1 MKPHLK
7 NIEEIMIVG
16 VNVAVVGTT
25 NIESVVIIIL
35 QKGITQLTI
44 KRIKMVRVYRIN
56 HQRAMR
62 ISVISVVWKVI
73 GHVPVILLNI
83 W

>member
-1 MKPHLK
+1 
-7 NIEEIMIVG
+7 MIVG

-35 QKGITQLTI
+35 QKGITRLTI

>member
-44 KRIKMVRVYRIN
+44 KRIKMARVYRIN

-62 ISVISVVWKVI
+62 ISVISVV
-73 GHVPVILLNI
+73 
-83 W
+83 

>member
-1 MKPHLK
+1 
-7 NIEEIMIVG
+7 MIVG

-44 KRIKMVRVYRIN
+44 KRIKMARVYRIN

-62 ISVISVVWKVI
+62 ISVISVV
-73 GHVPVILLNI
+73 
-83 W
+83 

>member
-1 MKPHLK
+1 
-7 NIEEIMIVG
+7 MIVG

>member
-7 NIEEIMIVG
+7 NMEEIMIVG

-44 KRIKMVRVYRIN
+44 KRIKMARVYRIN

-62 ISVISVVWKVI
+62 ISVISVV
-73 GHVPVILLNI
+73 
-83 W
+83 

>member
-35 QKGITQLTI
+35 QKGITRLTI